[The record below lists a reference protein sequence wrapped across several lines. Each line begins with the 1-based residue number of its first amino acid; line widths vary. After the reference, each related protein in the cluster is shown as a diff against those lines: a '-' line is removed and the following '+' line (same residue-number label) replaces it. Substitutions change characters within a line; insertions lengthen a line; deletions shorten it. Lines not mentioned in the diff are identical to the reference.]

1 MTSYPTDIL
10 AILFLG
16 YLEMRHQVWY
26 IMGKPRYA
34 KNKDWAGH
42 RTDPGAR
49 SHINRTEYKNLLTL
63 GIKARPCKPEGQAER
78 WAKDRIQDKQQSH
91 KKIT

>member
-1 MTSYPTDIL
+1 MDIL

-34 KNKDWAGH
+34 KNKEWAGH
-42 RTDPGAR
+42 RTDPGAPKPHKQAR
-49 SHINRTEYKNLLTL
+49 VQEPFDSWYKS
-63 GIKARPCKPEGQAER
+63 KAMQTGGTGRKV
-78 WAKDRIQDKQQSH
+78 S
-91 KKIT
+91 